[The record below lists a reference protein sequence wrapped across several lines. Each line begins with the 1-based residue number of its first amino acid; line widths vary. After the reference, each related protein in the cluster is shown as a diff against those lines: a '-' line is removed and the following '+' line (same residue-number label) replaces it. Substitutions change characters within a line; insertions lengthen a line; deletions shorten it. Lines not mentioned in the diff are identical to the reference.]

1 MKEQNK
7 LLKALKRKYPA
18 IFGKTPTPLKVG
30 IHLDILGANKD
41 IDPIE
46 LKEAMHEHCR
56 SRKYLLAVA
65 REGAERK
72 GIDGGTTAAVTSVE
86 RKYAKIL
93 LKRHKPK
100 SKNAAP
106 APDKI
111 LVKQSVTGGA
121 VTTVTVARRSSP
133 AERKGGNDE
142 TVRVY

>member
-30 IHLDILGANKD
+30 IHLDILRANGD
-41 IDPIE
+41 IDPLD
-46 LKEAMHEHCR
+46 LKAAMHEHCR

-72 GIDGGTTAAVTSVE
+72 GIDGGITGAVTPVE

-93 LKRHKPK
+93 LKFNKPK
-100 SKNAAP
+100 GKKKA

-111 LVKQSVTGGA
+111 LVKKSVTGGA

>member
-18 IFGKTPTPLKVG
+18 IFGKTTPPLKVG
-30 IHLDILGANKD
+30 IHLDILRDNDG

-46 LKEAMHEHCR
+46 LKAAMHEHCR

-65 REGAERK
+65 REGAQRK
-72 GIDGGTTAAVTSVE
+72 GIDGTIAGVVTPIE

-100 SKNAAP
+100 SKSAAP

-133 AERKGGNDE
+133 SERTGGNDE